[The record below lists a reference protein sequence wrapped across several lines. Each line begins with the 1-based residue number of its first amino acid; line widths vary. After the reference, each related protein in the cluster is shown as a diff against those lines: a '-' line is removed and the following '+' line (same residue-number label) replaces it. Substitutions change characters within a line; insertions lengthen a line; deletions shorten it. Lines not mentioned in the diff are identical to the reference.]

1 MNDDGTLS
9 STPAS
14 MPAWAEAFVTDEEG
28 NPTSTKVVSQD
39 AEGNYIIDWQAWGR
53 GYLNRVFLD
62 YAKFNGWVNEN
73 TGAYVEFH
81 GKNTNRGTFQ
91 LDAKFK
97 TKQAIEE
104 WTRSW
109 TSSVALHAVLPP
121 VRPNSAIGA
130 YGHEAN
136 ASVPGTPDVATK
148 HVNQQTLYDDP
159 ANSQSERDNFKN
171 NYYRQYPVVSGEIK
185 TDRPIAYRE
194 ERNSGY
200 RAIVTNKSAY
210 PMYMGAKLTIGNLVP
225 RWDSFGKAMDE
236 TLSYHATDLTLSE
249 GLLSH
254 AQVDYI
260 TVRHIPANSKV
271 ASGSGSGALNGQYV
285 APNGYNNQI
294 VVGGNIG
301 LVAVTG
307 AAVAT
312 LDWDTTL
319 KKYWDANGDGAWDG
333 GNVTIPATEWLNNDA
348 YYFEV
353 HFKRI
358 DANVTEADKAWADV
372 FGYAIDSANVS
383 LATDPAHAESEDAWP
398 DMNQYDIA
406 HYGTDHAWGCWGGAP
421 NTDTHY
427 AGYKAYVGNYYVCIQ
442 ADSRLKATY
451 PNKDWDLAGKP
462 GKPSPDGELTY
473 SDDQANLYAIAG
485 MPNMA
490 LSAKAYFDAG
500 KTADEAMNDLA
511 PLNLDRKSTRLNSSH
526 MA

>member
-1 MNDDGTLS
+1 MLFRS
-9 STPAS
+9 
-14 MPAWAEAFVTDEEG
+14 
-28 NPTSTKVVSQD
+28 
-39 AEGNYIIDWQAWGR
+39 
-53 GYLNRVFLD
+53 
-62 YAKFNGWVNEN
+62 VNEN

-136 ASVPGTPDVATK
+136 ASAPGTPDVATK

-249 GLLSH
+249 GLLNH
-254 AQVDYI
+254 AQVD
-260 TVRHIPANSKV
+260 
-271 ASGSGSGALNGQYV
+271 
-285 APNGYNNQI
+285 
-294 VVGGNIG
+294 
-301 LVAVTG
+301 
-307 AAVAT
+307 
-312 LDWDTTL
+312 
-319 KKYWDANGDGAWDG
+319 
-333 GNVTIPATEWLNNDA
+333 
-348 YYFEV
+348 
-353 HFKRI
+353 
-358 DANVTEADKAWADV
+358 
-372 FGYAIDSANVS
+372 
-383 LATDPAHAESEDAWP
+383 
-398 DMNQYDIA
+398 
-406 HYGTDHAWGCWGGAP
+406 
-421 NTDTHY
+421 
-427 AGYKAYVGNYYVCIQ
+427 
-442 ADSRLKATY
+442 
-451 PNKDWDLAGKP
+451 
-462 GKPSPDGELTY
+462 
-473 SDDQANLYAIAG
+473 
-485 MPNMA
+485 
-490 LSAKAYFDAG
+490 
-500 KTADEAMNDLA
+500 
-511 PLNLDRKSTRLNSSH
+511 RKSVV
-526 MA
+526 